1 MNSAAGER
9 REIEYAVHGGV
20 SLKGH
25 LYAPKGPGKF
35 PLVIAVHG
43 GGWRLA
49 NLDNYRILGPWL
61 AERGYAVLAVTHRLS
76 KPAEKVYPE
85 AVQDVRAAVQ
95 FAKGRAAELKIDP
108 ERIALMGDSSGGHLA
123 ALVALAGEQA
133 LFREGNAA
141 DPHGRMS
148 TAVKVC
154 VPVYA
159 VLDLA
164 RQWRHDQIS
173 RPRDQIVERFL
184 GASLIDDR
192 RIYFDASPLSYVSAR
207 NNGTAFFLAWGTA
220 DDVVDHGEPRAAGR
234 RRKPRRRE
242 RQRRRGGRGAR
253 GPGRVHAGDGQQRQ
267 HHHQSALDGA
277 RLRSHEGP
285 RAGGDAHGESLTPLR
300 QSGARA
306 GRLVPGIP
314 RLRQGAGRQG
324 GLRLGG
330 QRLAR

>member
-61 AERGYAVLAVTHRLS
+61 AERGYATLAVTHRLS

-95 FAKGRAAELKIDP
+95 FARGRAAELKIDP

-123 ALVALAGEQA
+123 ALVALAGEHA

-141 DPHGRMS
+141 DPHGRIS
-148 TAVKVC
+148 TAVKAC

-164 RQWRHDQIS
+164 RQWRHDHVS
-173 RPRDQIVERFL
+173 RPCAPIVQHLRR
-184 GASLIDDR
+184 ATLIAGR
-192 RIYFDASPLSYVSAR
+192 RICFDTSPLSHVSSK
-207 NNGTAFFLAWGTA
+207 NNGTVFLHARGTE
-220 DDVVDHGEPRAAGR
+220 DDV
-234 RRKPRRRE
+234 
-242 RQRRRGGRGAR
+242 
-253 GPGRVHAGDGQQRQ
+253 
-267 HHHQSALDGA
+267 L
-277 RLRSHEGP
+277 
-285 RAGGDAHGESLTPLR
+285 
-300 QSGARA
+300 
-306 GRLVPGIP
+306 
-314 RLRQGAGRQG
+314 
-324 GLRLGG
+324 
-330 QRLAR
+330 

>member
-1 MNSAAGER
+1 MSSAAEGR
-9 REIEYAVHGGV
+9 RDVEYAVHGGV
-20 SLKGH
+20 SLKGQ

-49 NLDNYRILGPWL
+49 NLDHYRVLGPWL

-76 KPAEKVYPE
+76 KPGEKACPE

-123 ALVALAGEQA
+123 ALVALAGEHA

-141 DPHGRMS
+141 DPHGRVS
-148 TAVKVC
+148 TEVKVC
-154 VPVYA
+154 VPIYA

-173 RPRDQIVERFL
+173 RPYDQIVEKFL
-184 GASLIDDR
+184 GVSLIDDR

-207 NNGTAFFLAWGTA
+207 NNETAFL
-220 DDVVDHGEPRAAGR
+220 
-234 RRKPRRRE
+234 
-242 RQRRRGGRGAR
+242 
-253 GPGRVHAGDGQQRQ
+253 
-267 HHHQSALDGA
+267 
-277 RLRSHEGP
+277 
-285 RAGGDAHGESLTPLR
+285 
-300 QSGARA
+300 
-306 GRLVPGIP
+306 
-314 RLRQGAGRQG
+314 
-324 GLRLGG
+324 
-330 QRLAR
+330 